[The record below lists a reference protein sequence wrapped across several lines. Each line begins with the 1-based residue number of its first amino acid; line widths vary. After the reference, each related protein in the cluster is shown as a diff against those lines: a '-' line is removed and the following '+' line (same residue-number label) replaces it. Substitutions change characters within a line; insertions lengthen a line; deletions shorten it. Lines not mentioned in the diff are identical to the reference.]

1 MAMECFDAAFTM
13 DSVVARRGGKFLI
26 KAIFYPEYL
35 NKIAVELAQHLRQIV
50 FRRRDQL
57 RALFDQ
63 LSSFFLQRGYLL
75 LLIFDRWMI
84 SFSLELPD
92 SPEELA
98 SIRYSV
104 FNSSMSEPI
113 CKDSATT
120 R

>member
-1 MAMECFDAAFTM
+1 MECFDAAFTM

-75 LLIFDRWMI
+75 LLIFDPLDDQLLSGTSR
-84 SFSLELPD
+84 FPRGTGEH
-92 SPEELA
+92 
-98 SIRYSV
+98 SV
-104 FNSSMSEPI
+104 FGLQFFDER
-113 CKDSATT
+113 TYL
-120 R
+120 